1 MRVSSALLFLPKML
15 TEATPIGSEGLS
27 ERTPGSVSDTVNDDF
42 RRCRAIKDYVR
53 IWVKDETAIT
63 RTSCRLSAMRLLGG
77 DRKGNIKAIH
87 DVRRSLR

>member
-1 MRVSSALLFLPKML
+1 MP

-42 RRCRAIKDYVR
+42 RRCRTIEDYVR

-63 RTSCRLSAMRLLGG
+63 RATCRLPAKELLGG
-77 DRKGNIKAIH
+77 DLQGNIKAIQ
-87 DVRRSLR
+87 DVCRSLR